1 MFTGYIKETG
11 IIKQVNSIESGAEL
25 IIQISPQ
32 FAAEIAI
39 KSHIAIDGSWN
50 LDYLLNKK
58 ST

>member
-1 MFTGYIKETG
+1 MFTWYIKETG

-39 KSHIAIDGSWN
+39 KSHIANVIKRKIN
-50 LDYLLNKK
+50 H
-58 ST
+58 